1 MPIGNQT
8 IISLVLFIILVI
20 GVLFCSLR
28 GGALEKFIVTVDE
41 IAIPDQCPDYMTT
54 DGAKYYLVWNNL
66 QLDGK
71 TNPLMFDTQAGA
83 FDWLA
88 ARGCPQ
94 LEPIPLTRITNLAD
108 PTVSYERECNK
119 QTANPNYWIGRC
131 AMDKIFNNSDTSDN
145 KLLNNKT
152 TNPITTKNINNTTTT
167 IAGNKRGTGKLTA
180 ADLENLRPEL
190 LVGLDQSKIKTD
202 GYVSGLG
209 DDTYGYLRRINNALT
224 TMDTPELVNYDVE
237 TCMFDKL
244 AKDMPQLGSADGLQ
258 RFRRYYNQQIAN
270 TVSRNP
276 GQDEADVIL
285 TPASLAEFDKY
296 FQEANDLSITNEMV
310 DKLFGKQ
317 E

>member
-1 MPIGNQT
+1 MSIGNQP
-8 IISLVLFIILVI
+8 IISLVLFVILI
-20 GVLFCSLR
+20 AGVLFCSLR

-41 IAIPDQCPDYMTT
+41 VPIPDQCPDYMAT
-54 DGAKYYLVWNNL
+54 DGAKYYLVWNNR

-71 TNPLMFDTQAGA
+71 SNPLMFDTQAGA

-88 ARGCPQ
+88 ARGCPR
-94 LEPIPLTRITNLAD
+94 LDPVPLTRITNPAD

-131 AMDKIFNNSDTSDN
+131 AMDKIFESGDDDTTS
-145 KLLNNKT
+145 T
-152 TNPITTKNINNTTTT
+152 TNNN
-167 IAGNKRGTGKLTA
+167 GGSSKTGLTV

-209 DDTYGYLRRINNALT
+209 SDTYGYLRRINNALT
-224 TMDTPELVNYDVE
+224 NMDTPELVNYDVE

-244 AKDMPQLGSADGLQ
+244 AKDMPQLGSANGLQ
-258 RFRRYYNQQIAN
+258 RFRKYYNQQVAN

-310 DKLFGKQ
+310 DKLFGKA

>member
-1 MPIGNQT
+1 MGMGNQT
-8 IISLVLFIILVI
+8 IISLVLFIILVV

-28 GGALEKFIVTVDE
+28 GGALEKFMVTVDE
-41 IAIPDQCPDYMTT
+41 VAIPEQCPDYMTT
-54 DGAKYYLVWNNL
+54 DGAKYYLVWNHRK
-66 QLDGK
+66 LDGVN
-71 TNPLMFDTQAGA
+71 NPQVFDTQAGA

-88 ARGCPQ
+88 AHGCPQ
-94 LEPIPLTRITNLAD
+94 LEPIPLTRITNPAD

-119 QTANPNYWIGRC
+119 QTANPNYWLGRC
-131 AMDKIFNNSDTSDN
+131 AMDKIFQSQDN
-145 KLLNNKT
+145 DANTDNTIMTGSNQNKS
-152 TNPITTKNINNTTTT
+152 
-167 IAGNKRGTGKLTA
+167 GLTA

-202 GYVSGLG
+202 GYISGLG
-209 DDTYGYLRRINNALT
+209 EDTYGYLRRINDALT
-224 TMDTPELVNYDVE
+224 NMNTPELVNYDVE

-276 GQDEADVIL
+276 GQNEADVIL

-296 FQEANDLSITNEMV
+296 FQAANDLSITNEMV

>member
-1 MPIGNQT
+1 MSIGNQT
-8 IISLVLFIILVI
+8 IISLVLFVILVA

-41 IAIPDQCPDYMTT
+41 VSIPDQCPDYLAT
-54 DGAKYYLVWNNL
+54 DGAKYYLVWNNQ

-83 FDWLA
+83 IDWLA
-88 ARGCPQ
+88 AHGCPR
-94 LEPIPLTRITNLAD
+94 LDPVPLTRITNPAD

-131 AMDKIFNNSDTSDN
+131 AMDKIFESGDDNTNTNTNNGGGGG
-145 KLLNNKT
+145 KT
-152 TNPITTKNINNTTTT
+152 
-167 IAGNKRGTGKLTA
+167 GLTA

-202 GYVSGLG
+202 GYISGLG
-209 DDTYGYLRRINNALT
+209 SDTYGYLRRINNALT
-224 TMDTPELVNYDVE
+224 NMDTPELVNYDME

-258 RFRRYYNQQIAN
+258 RFRKYYNQQVAN

-310 DKLFGKQ
+310 DKLFGVA